1 MWGTDLSV
9 PRTSQRR
16 SLTVAR
22 YIVKRLLRS
31 LLTLFIIITIVFSLL
46 RLMPIE
52 GYFQNYEKMSQTQID
67 LGLAELGLDQPLPI
81 QLLNFYSDLL
91 HGDLGVSNKYRRNV
105 EVTQIIAEKVPI
117 SMTIG
122 LISLCI
128 ALAVGLPLGILMARS
143 TRTKYKIGDK
153 LGTVFVVLIQ
163 AIPAAVYYLVI
174 QFFGTSAFHMPL
186 RANMNDPSTLVLP
199 ILSLSLGNIAY
210 YAMWLRRYMVDESN
224 KDYVKLARAKGV
236 PAGDISRKHVFRN
249 AFVPLVQFIPT
260 SVILTLM
267 GSLYVESLYSIP
279 GMGGL
284 LVTVIQRQDNTVV
297 QALVLFYAAISIL
310 GLLIGDILMAL
321 LDPRITLGKKGG
333 GR

>member
-1 MWGTDLSV
+1 M
-9 PRTSQRR
+9 
-16 SLTVAR
+16 AR
-22 YIVKRLLRS
+22 YILKRLLRS

-81 QLLNFYSDLL
+81 QLLNFYTDLL

-105 EVTQIIAEKVPI
+105 EVTQIIAEKIPI

-122 LISLCI
+122 LISL
-128 ALAVGLPLGILMARS
+128 GILMARS
-143 TRTKYKIGDK
+143 TRTRYKIGDK

-163 AIPAAVYYLVI
+163 AIPAAVYYLII

-186 RANMNDPSTLVLP
+186 RANMNEPITLLLP

-210 YAMWLRRYMVDESN
+210 YAMWLRRYMVEESN

-236 PAGDISRKHVFRN
+236 SAGDISRKHVFRN

-310 GLLIGDILMAL
+310 GLLVGDILMAL
-321 LDPRITLGKKGG
+321 LDPRITLGKKEG

>member
-1 MWGTDLSV
+1 M
-9 PRTSQRR
+9 
-16 SLTVAR
+16 AR
-22 YIVKRLLRS
+22 YILKRLLRS

-81 QLLNFYSDLL
+81 QLLNFYTDLL

-105 EVTQIIAEKVPI
+105 EVTQIIAEKIPI

-122 LISLCI
+122 LISLGI

-163 AIPAAVYYLVI
+163 AIPAAVYYLII

-186 RANMNDPSTLVLP
+186 RANRNEPITLLLP

-236 PAGDISRKHVFRN
+236 STGDISRKHVFRN

-297 QALVLFYAAISIL
+297 RALVLFYAAISIL
-310 GLLIGDILMAL
+310 GLLVGDILMAL
-321 LDPRITLGKKGG
+321 LDPRITLGKKEG

>member
-1 MWGTDLSV
+1 M
-9 PRTSQRR
+9 
-16 SLTVAR
+16 AR
-22 YIVKRLLRS
+22 YILKRLLRS
-31 LLTLFIIITIVFSLL
+31 MLTLFIIITIVFSLL

-81 QLLNFYSDLL
+81 QLLNFYTDLL

-105 EVTQIIAEKVPI
+105 EVTQIIAEKIPI

-122 LISLCI
+122 LISLGI

-163 AIPAAVYYLVI
+163 AIPAAVYYLII

-186 RANMNDPSTLVLP
+186 RANMNEPITLLLP

-236 PAGDISRKHVFRN
+236 SAGDISRKHVFRN

-310 GLLIGDILMAL
+310 GLLVGDILMAL
-321 LDPRITLGKKGG
+321 LDPRITLGKKEG